1 MVDTWITIS
10 STILQNNNQ
19 GLLIVGLVKEMHKMS
34 LEHLVVPESELVLKI
49 KTKTPHNYGT
59 YVQRIQEPT
68 ARAPGDQS

>member
-1 MVDTWITIS
+1 MEKWL
-10 STILQNNNQ
+10 IL
-19 GLLIVGLVKEMHKMS
+19 GLKQKLYKMS

-68 ARAPGDQS
+68 ARAPEDQS